1 MRRRRP
7 SVYCGASKISGV
19 ERGSWKGLQALEVSV
34 GSERYKAK
42 AVLASMVLTNALLSV
57 AVQAQGGG
65 DPLDALRHGPLVVWY
80 VTASAHTQEMAI
92 QAVAALNNFTP
103 LNYTEH
109 SADNFGQSVSSFG
122 ESATNFGVNSDSRSI
137 SVPSIPADKDATTAT
152 PNGIGY
158 QEESSTNFG
167 QSASNYGSSAGSYGM
182 ESGSYG
188 ETSGSFGQTAGSYGT
203 EANNFGQDSTNFAES
218 QGQAA
223 PNSGVSGSL
232 QLTTTP
238 AEEKIRQSLRQ
249 AYPNLQMHFYAVP
262 PGQLQALLSS
272 AQGTKDYPDV
282 LVGTLPA
289 AWWAGMDSEFGI
301 TTLRPAV
308 FYPNGVMDQPLSAQ
322 EVAILADAP
331 HMESAR
337 AFALWMSEPFSD
349 CPGCVEKSFSG
360 PVTAAVAVARKAIQ
374 RLVDGEPLGSLADPE
389 LATNSSKGQRRLL
402 ATIGDAS
409 DAYGGLEIQVEQA
422 SAHGSLAAVALRV
435 LVSTPGVFGVLHP
448 LVVLRQ
454 AHSSSP
460 AGSLSGSMNG
470 EKPRHGPWKV
480 LQLTLDLPQ
489 YEQTQETQT
498 LMVSDPPTANEQHG
512 GVKGVS
518 LLSPTDG
525 QEVIQMPQLL
535 WENRGGAGLEVVEW
549 QRGEGQGWSESRLYF
564 VEDQNPT
571 LRTQVMARF
580 ADGYGRYRWR
590 VWSVG
595 AHGQVKI
602 SRWSDFSFS
611 Q

>member
-1 MRRRRP
+1 M
-7 SVYCGASKISGV
+7 GSK
-19 ERGSWKGLQALEVSV
+19 
-34 GSERYKAK
+34 RYKAK
-42 AVLASMVLTNALLSV
+42 AILASMLFTYALPSV
-57 AVQAQGGG
+57 PLRAQGGA

-80 VTASAHTQEMAI
+80 VTASAHSQEMAI

-109 SADNFGQSVSSFG
+109 SADNFGQSVSTFG

-137 SVPSIPADKDATTAT
+137 SVPSIPANKDATTAT

-158 QEESSTNFG
+158 QEQSSTTFG
-167 QSASNYGSSAGSYGM
+167 QSASNYGSTAGSYGM

-188 ETSGSFGQTAGSYGT
+188 QTSGSFGQTAGSYGT
-203 EANNFGQDSTNFAES
+203 EASNFGQDSTNFAES
-218 QGQAA
+218 QGQVAS
-223 PNSGVSGSL
+223 NSSVSQSL

-238 AEEKIRQSLRQ
+238 AEEKIRQSLSQ

-272 AQGTKDYPDV
+272 AQGSKDYPDV
-282 LVGTLPA
+282 LVGALPA
-289 AWWAGMDSEFGI
+289 AWWAGLDSEFGI

-308 FYPNGVMDQPLSAQ
+308 FYPNGVLDQPQTAQ

-331 HMESAR
+331 HMEPAR

-349 CPGCVEKSFSG
+349 CPGCVQKSFSG
-360 PVTAAVAVARKAIQ
+360 PVTAAAAVARKAIQ
-374 RLVDGEPLGSLADPE
+374 RLVGGEPLGNLADPD
-389 LATNSSKGQRRLL
+389 LATNSSKAQRHLL
-402 ATIGDAS
+402 AVIGDAS
-409 DAYGGLEIQVEQA
+409 ASNGGLDVQVEQA

-435 LVSTPGVFGVLHP
+435 LVSTPAVFGVLHP

-454 AHSSSP
+454 TQISSQTGNQTSR
-460 AGSLSGSMNG
+460 
-470 EKPRHGPWKV
+470 KPGPWRV

-489 YEQTQETQT
+489 YEQTQERQT
-498 LMVSDPPTANEQHG
+498 LMISDPPTATEQHG

-518 LLSPTDG
+518 LLSPSDG
-525 QEVIQMPQLL
+525 QNVIQMPQLL
-535 WENRGGAGLEVVEW
+535 WVNHGGAGLEVVEW
-549 QRGEGQGWSESRLYF
+549 QRGEDRGWSESRLYF
-564 VEDQNPT
+564 AEDQNPT

-580 ADGYGRYRWR
+580 ADTYGRYRWR

-595 AHGQVKI
+595 ARGQVKI
-602 SRWSDFSFS
+602 SHWSEFYFS